1 MILKLGL
8 IIPFLASFLKPI
20 HRNMEK
26 QYLVGVFDSPYLY
39 IDELENYYI
48 DLSEFEYYFYDNY
61 LIADTYETIDL
72 INDQNVFTIVI
83 NLDNLSG
90 YSLVN
95 NDFDF
100 YNVSF
105 DVGRTFINSIINEAK
120 CLNENARKKINLSIK
135 QALKIYEQKQSS
147 KKSSQNVILNG
158 SVLEKMTSSDYYIKN
173 YNNNYDS
180 YTDKNGW
187 IIRDDITNLI
197 PLDCFKYAGEYF
209 YVGSEYGFYVY
220 TYQHPTLSYQRI
232 SETILFDINTKL
244 PNLSD
249 SLNAFSYNL
258 KVVVNECYTS
268 IYRDDLNENF
278 WMSIRGNPNYD
289 YAIYASNVETNKYL
303 SDFNFAFSM
312 ESLTSRN
319 YGESGYVLESDEADF
334 IQGYTIKAQPLY
346 LSKNTQPTFYNAVRL
361 IATLVKLISPETKP
375 VMTFASLVSTLI
387 QRVDMNY
394 NHYNP
399 KYFYGEPFVDNK
411 TLGIYGEQVELYS
424 GLIRNV
430 LITPTYNLGDYVL
443 YGQMDKN
450 DYIEYTIHFCR
461 AAKTL
466 APETM
471 QLSQILEARLVEDN
485 TYYSIFGG
493 LKGSVDYITTL
504 SAERILGSF
513 GG

>member
-1 MILKLGL
+1 MINVCERFLRLFNCLKYYANMKKKVYFMILKLGL

-39 IDELENYYI
+39 IDELDNYYI

-232 SETILFDINTKL
+232 SETILFDIN
-244 PNLSD
+244 
-249 SLNAFSYNL
+249 
-258 KVVVNECYTS
+258 
-268 IYRDDLNENF
+268 
-278 WMSIRGNPNYD
+278 NP
-289 YAIYASNVETNKYL
+289 
-303 SDFNFAFSM
+303 
-312 ESLTSRN
+312 
-319 YGESGYVLESDEADF
+319 
-334 IQGYTIKAQPLY
+334 
-346 LSKNTQPTFYNAVRL
+346 
-361 IATLVKLISPETKP
+361 
-375 VMTFASLVSTLI
+375 
-387 QRVDMNY
+387 
-394 NHYNP
+394 
-399 KYFYGEPFVDNK
+399 
-411 TLGIYGEQVELYS
+411 
-424 GLIRNV
+424 
-430 LITPTYNLGDYVL
+430 
-443 YGQMDKN
+443 
-450 DYIEYTIHFCR
+450 
-461 AAKTL
+461 
-466 APETM
+466 
-471 QLSQILEARLVEDN
+471 
-485 TYYSIFGG
+485 GG
-493 LKGSVDYITTL
+493 RCFT
-504 SAERILGSF
+504 
-513 GG
+513 